1 MFETLKRL
9 YNGGK
14 GKLTVAML
22 SNAVSKEWI
31 NEDQKQEII
40 ETADGQ

>member
-1 MFETLKRL
+1 MFETLMRL

-22 SNAVSKEWI
+22 ANAVIKGWI
-31 NEDQKQEII
+31 SEAGKQVIMG
-40 ETADGQ
+40 TADAQ